1 MTIDMTGLPP
11 REQRLYT
18 HTVAS
23 AIAQT
28 SCNTFAQ
35 FQVSGRE
42 PSPAA
47 QEVRVLAEL
56 DDALSGLDA
65 LIRSKKMAPAGVPVA
80 TLGRRLAERDEKFD
94 AVAGTYAPGP
104 GFKTLILGV
113 AHDALH
119 ALEEGGH

>member
-1 MTIDMTGLPP
+1 MSLDMTDLPP

-18 HTVAS
+18 HTLAS
-23 AIAQT
+23 AVACSQ
-28 SCNTFAQ
+28 SNSFVQ

-47 QEVRVLAEL
+47 QEQRVLAEL
-56 DDALSGLDA
+56 DDALAGLDA
-65 LIRSKKMAPAGVPVA
+65 LIRSKKTAPVGVPVA
-80 TLGRRLAERDEKFD
+80 TLGRRLAERDERLD

-104 GFKTLILGV
+104 GLKTLILGV

-119 ALEEGGH
+119 ALEEGGR

>member
-1 MTIDMTGLPP
+1 MTIDMSALPP

-23 AIAQT
+23 AVACAQ
-28 SCNTFAQ
+28 SNQFAQ

-47 QEVRVLAEL
+47 QEQRVLAEL
-56 DDALSGLDA
+56 DESLSGLDA
-65 LIRSKKMAPAGVPVA
+65 LIRSKKAAPVGVPVA
-80 TLGRRLAERDEKFD
+80 TLGRRLAERDERLD
-94 AVAGTYAPGP
+94 AVAGTYEPGP
-104 GFKTLILGV
+104 GLKTLLLGV